1 MEEKTPLI
9 PVDDIID
16 RYGESSDIHKRA
28 VSSLLPAEAFLV
40 QTKED
45 YTAISSNIHEAFDM
59 FVTLML
65 QLKEE
70 FGHTF
75 VKSLAIS
82 LLTSLSEQD
91 RLLVLQEVEKQS
103 ELEEEEF

>member
-16 RYGESSDIHKRA
+16 KYGEASDIHKRA
-28 VSSLLPAEAFLV
+28 VSSVLPAKAFLV

-45 YTAISSNIHEAFDM
+45 YTAISSNVHEAFEM

-75 VKSLAIS
+75 VKSLIVS

-91 RLLVLQEVEKQS
+91 RSLVLQEVEKQS
-103 ELEEEEF
+103 ELGEEEF